1 MTARRC
7 DMTGSVIGQVQ
18 ALFRISGIKAIRKSR
33 HKLKQRARAAG
44 ARTSGDIAAL
54 CPVTGYM
61 TLDKYREVA
70 ILFGRWITE
79 EFGCRWDIEA
89 TTADNVWYFLMDC
102 IDRGVA
108 LRTWRTY
115 ASALN
120 KLALALTRYAQKTGS
135 GRTYDFRSAIDSLR
149 PVAAAEL
156 ELDRETREYLDP
168 AGLVADIEDVR
179 CRVAAAVQN
188 EGGARIRE
196 TGLIRAGQ
204 LLGTG
209 VDDITRRPIGKI
221 FLPSVATKG
230 GRTRTINV
238 TIPTYSDLS
247 GIIAREGELRIDHD
261 GYRRILA
268 KAARA
273 TSQRYTGSH
282 GLRYCFAQR
291 RLAECLASGMGQVA
305 AMLRVAQEMG
315 HCRPGI
321 TLTYVSRAG

>member
-1 MTARRC
+1 
-7 DMTGSVIGQVQ
+7 MTGSVIGQVQ
-18 ALFRISGIKAIRKSR
+18 ALYRLSGIRAIKESR
-33 HKLKQRARAAG
+33 HKLKRQAREAG
-44 ARTSGDIAAL
+44 ARTSGDVAAL
-54 CPVTGYM
+54 CAVTGYM

-120 KLALALTRYAQKTGS
+120 KLALALTMYAQKTCS
-135 GRTYDFRSAIDSLR
+135 GKTYDFRSAIDSLR

-156 ELDRETREYLDP
+156 DLHHETREYQDP
-168 AGLVADIEDVR
+168 AGLVANIEGVR
-179 CRVAAAVQN
+179 YRIAAAVQN

-196 TGLIRAGQ
+196 AGLIRAGQ
-204 LLGTG
+204 LRGTG
-209 VDDITRRPIGKI
+209 ADGITGRAIGKI
-221 FLPSVATKG
+221 FLPSVAAKG
-230 GRTRTINV
+230 GKTRMIHV
-238 TIPTYSDLS
+238 SLSTYSDLS
-247 GIIAREGELRIDHD
+247 EIITREGELRIDHD
-261 GYRRILA
+261 LYRRILE
-268 KAARA
+268 KAAQT

-291 RLAECLASGMGQVA
+291 RLKECLASGMGEVA

>member
-1 MTARRC
+1 
-7 DMTGSVIGQVQ
+7 MTGSVIGQVQ

-120 KLALALTRYAQKTGS
+120 KLALALTMYAQKTGS